1 MPGITDLQTNQSKQS
16 LVDFL
21 NSDPSQVAFG
31 LENQID
37 QLFQD
42 YIIAKNSGDTPTAQ
56 MLEEQINS
64 LQAEVIRLKNMR
76 GDASYA
82 RDMMNNLKSG
92 LNESGRTISNADRKI
107 MAKDAM
113 RIGMAKGGES
123 SFPDLTGDGKV
134 TQADILKGRGVFAE
148 GDEVS
153 MMLMEM
159 DEPAE
164 MPEEEME
171 DVDMLM
177 DEVADVAPAAQM
189 LDQYINMVVEMIQ
202 AGASEEEIIQMLV
215 EAGLDE
221 EDINAVF
228 QAVLEAMQG
237 PSIDSELAALG

>member
-1 MPGITDLQTNQSKQS
+1 MPGITDLQTKQSTQS

-76 GDASYA
+76 GDTSYA

-92 LNESGRTISNADRKI
+92 LNESGRTISNADR
-107 MAKDAM
+107 
-113 RIGMAKGGES
+113 IGMAKGGES
-123 SFPDLTGDGKV
+123 FPDLTGDNKV

-148 GDEVS
+148 GDEVQ
-153 MMLMEM
+153 MGMMEM
-159 DEPAE
+159 
-164 MPEEEME
+164 EME
-171 DVDMLM
+171 PEGDDIQESLM
-177 DEVADVAPAAQM
+177 AIQGVSQEAAP
-189 LDQYINMVVEMIQ
+189 LDQFVQAVIQMIQ
-202 AGASEEEIIQMLV
+202 AGASEQEVIEMLRQ
-215 EAGLDE
+215 AGLDE

-228 QAVLEAMQG
+228 QAVMQSLQG
-237 PSIDSELAALG
+237 PGIDQELAALG

>member
-1 MPGITDLQTNQSKQS
+1 MPGITDLQTNQSTQS

-21 NSDPSQVAFG
+21 NADPSQVAFG

-82 RDMMNNLKSG
+82 RDMMNNLKSN
-92 LNESGRTISNADRKI
+92 LNESGRTISNADR
-107 MAKDAM
+107 M
-113 RIGMAKGGES
+113 GMAGGGES

-153 MMLMEM
+153 MEMMEM
-159 DEPAE
+159 
-164 MPEEEME
+164 EME
-171 DVDMLM
+171 PKGDDIQESLM
-177 DEVADVAPAAQM
+177 AIQGVSQEAAP
-189 LDQYINMVVEMIQ
+189 LDQFVQAVIQMIQ
-202 AGASEEEIIQMLV
+202 AGASEQEVIEMLRQ
-215 EAGLDE
+215 AGLDE

-228 QAVLEAMQG
+228 QAVMQSLQG
-237 PSIDSELAALG
+237 PGIDQELAALG